1 MSVPPSVQYFAS
13 KLTDYELT
21 PITLDPVNGREYTE
35 NQVIEFE
42 LPSSSLVDLDS
53 LRITFGAS
61 CSGTDVSR
69 LPEDVH
75 KLIRRVEV
83 TCGSELLGHA
93 YEENGRLKGLL
104 DAVTGRIPH
113 PTSHPEILRQ
123 GLNRA
128 NPGTIVSDKPEDA
141 TQTGGT
147 RFTWDKFGGFI
158 ETAQPR
164 TMDMAILPAIIVRI
178 HTAGSEAI
186 TKSDK
191 DDTPANFLTG
201 GGAPDGYTITDP
213 RMTFDTVSMGAAYD
227 GYVNAVLTKR
237 RIQIPFTTYRH
248 YRHGNFKTNVDV
260 ATSTRSLDRVIWAV
274 SNQDD
279 RKIAAGVVQDVDYVY
294 PIAINVDDTTPP
306 ATASLDT
313 ASHVFHF
320 GEKYH
325 ASRFLSSYDGSA
337 FTAAPDI
344 TKKFTLNFNG
354 IVQPNREYDACE
366 WFTNTTNAL
375 SEFRNPWNAGLT
387 FAQWLKQSALCAYR
401 LNRVGSTVQT
411 ASGVDTRNSA
421 MQLQIQCPGGL
432 TDNREVDVWL
442 ESTALLNVTVGRDFS
457 VEL

>member
-21 PITLDPVNGREYTE
+21 PITLDPVNGRAYTE

-53 LRITFGAS
+53 LRITFAAA
-61 CSGTDVSR
+61 CSGTGVSR
-69 LPEDVH
+69 LPEDIH

-113 PTSHPEILRQ
+113 PTSHPHILRQ

-128 NPGTIVSDKPEDA
+128 NPGAGVSDKPEGA
-141 TQTGGT
+141 TETGGT
-147 RFTWDKFGGFI
+147 RFTWDKLGGFI

-164 TMDMAILPAIIVRI
+164 TIDLAILPAIIVRI
-178 HTAGSEAI
+178 HTAGREAI
-186 TKSDK
+186 SKSAQ
-191 DDTPANFLTG
+191 DDTQDHFLSG
-201 GGAPDGYTITDP
+201 GGDPGGYTITDP
-213 RMTFDTVSMGAAYD
+213 RMTFDAVSMGAAYD

-237 RIQIPFTTYRH
+237 QIQIPFTTYRY
-248 YRHGNFKTNVDV
+248 YRHGDFKTNIDI
-260 ATSTRSLDRVIWAV
+260 AAATRSLDRVLWAV
-274 SNQDD
+274 SNVTE
-279 RKIAAGVVQDVDYVY
+279 RSIAADPSLVADVEY
-294 PIAINVDDTTPP
+294 TL
-306 ATASLDT
+306 ASPSNT
-313 ASHVFHF
+313 NQVSNFA
-320 GEKYH
+320 EKYH
-325 ASRFLSSYDGSA
+325 ASRYLSSYDGSA
-337 FTAAPDI
+337 FTAAPDPD
-344 TKKFTLNFNG
+344 KKYTLNFNG

-366 WFTNTTNAL
+366 WFTNTTNSL
-375 SEFRNPWNAGLT
+375 SEYRNPWDAGLT

-432 TDNREVDVWL
+432 AADREVDVWL
-442 ESTALLNVTVGRDFS
+442 ESTALLNVTVGRDFA

>member
-1 MSVPPSVQYFAS
+1 MQYFAS

-21 PITLDPVNGREYTE
+21 PITLDPVNGSNYSE

-42 LPSSSLVDLDS
+42 LPSSSLIDLDS
-53 LRITFGAS
+53 LRITFAAS
-61 CSGTDVSR
+61 CSGTGVSR

-113 PTSHPEILRQ
+113 PTSHPQILRQ

-128 NPGTIVSDKPEDA
+128 NPGATVSDKPEDS

-164 TMDMAILPAIIVRI
+164 TMDLAILPAIIVRI
-178 HTAGSEAI
+178 HTAGSDAI
-186 TKSDK
+186 TKSSK
-191 DDTPANFLTG
+191 DDTPANFLID
-201 GGAPDGYTITDP
+201 GGAPDGYTISDP
-213 RMTFDTVSMGAAYD
+213 RMTFDAISMGAAYD

-237 RIQIPFTTYRH
+237 QIQIPFTTYRH
-248 YRHGNFKTNVDV
+248 YRNGNFKTSVDV
-260 ATSTRSLDRVIWAV
+260 AAATRSLDRVIWAV

-279 RKIAAGVVQDVDYVY
+279 RKIGAGVVQDVDYVY
-294 PIAINVDDTTPP
+294 PIAISVDETIPATQPHTPT
-306 ATASLDT
+306 TASLDT
-313 ASHVFHF
+313 SFQIFHV

-325 ASRFLSSYDGSA
+325 ARRFLSSYDGAAHSG
-337 FTAAPDI
+337 APDI
-344 TKKFTLNFNG
+344 NTKYTLNFNG

-387 FAQWLKQSALCAYR
+387 FAQWLKQSALCVYR

-421 MQLQIQCPGGL
+421 MQMQIQCPTGL
-432 TDNREVDVWL
+432 TTDREVDVWL
-442 ESTALLNVTVGRDFS
+442 ESTALLNVTVGRDFT

>member
-1 MSVPPSVQYFAS
+1 MRRASRKMSVPPSVQYFAS
-13 KLTDYELT
+13 KLSDYELT
-21 PITLDPVNGREYTE
+21 PITLDPMNGKDDFKE
-35 NQVIEFE
+35 NETIEFE
-42 LPSSSLVDLDS
+42 MPSSSLVDLDS
-53 LRITFGAS
+53 IRITFGAS
-61 CSGTDVSR
+61 CDGSDVSR
-69 LPEDVH
+69 LPEDIH

-113 PTSHPEILRQ
+113 PTSHPRILRQ

-128 NPGTIVSDKPEDA
+128 NPGAGVSDKPEGA

-147 RFTWDKFGGFI
+147 RFTWDRLGGFI

-164 TMDMAILPAIIVRI
+164 MMDLAILPPIIVRI
-178 HTAGSEAI
+178 HTAGREAI
-186 TKSDK
+186 TKSTQ
-191 DDTPANFLTG
+191 DDTPVNFVSG
-201 GGAPDGYTITDP
+201 GGDPGGYTINRP
-213 RMTFDTVSMGAAYD
+213 RMTFDAISMGAAYD

-237 RIQIPFTTYRH
+237 HIQIPFTTYRY
-248 YRHGNFKTNVDV
+248 YRHGDFKNNVDI
-260 ATSTRSLDRVIWAV
+260 AASTRSLDRVLWAV
-274 SNQDD
+274 SNVAE
-279 RKIAAGVVQDVDYVY
+279 RSIAADPALVADVEYTLAA
-294 PIAINVDDTTPP
+294 PSNTN
-306 ATASLDT
+306 
-313 ASHVFHF
+313 HVSNFA
-320 GEKYH
+320 EKYH
-325 ASRFLSSYDGSA
+325 ASRYLSSYDGSA

-344 TKKFTLNFNG
+344 TKKYTLNFNG
-354 IVQPNREYDACE
+354 IVQPNREYDATE
-366 WFTNTTNAL
+366 WFTNTTNSL
-375 SEFRNPWNAGLT
+375 SEYRNPWDAGLT
-387 FAQWLKQSALCAYR
+387 FAQWLKQSAICAYR